1 MNLNQRLDKRIEY
14 NAYLESRKS
23 NSNVWF
29 VDFHR
34 NRLRQL
40 THRLNIAVKS
50 I

>member
-1 MNLNQRLDKRIEY
+1 MYLNQRLDKRIEY
-14 NAYLESRKS
+14 KCVLRKRKS